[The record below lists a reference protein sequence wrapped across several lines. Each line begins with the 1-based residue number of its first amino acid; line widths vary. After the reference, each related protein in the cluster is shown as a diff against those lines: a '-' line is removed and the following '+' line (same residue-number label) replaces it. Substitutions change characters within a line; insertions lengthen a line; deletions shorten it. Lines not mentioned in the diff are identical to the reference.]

1 MVPDLGEVALTRPYL
16 GPSEQVQVPNHRGP
30 SDIQTSSKG
39 DQGSSVAETE
49 KEELQLKW
57 EQILG
62 QKFTIVVSLDASAI
76 RGVLSNNSNSFWF
89 GFE

>member
-1 MVPDLGEVALTRPYL
+1 MVPDLGEVALTRPYS

-30 SDIQTSSKG
+30 SDILMSSRG
-39 DQGSSVAETE
+39 VQGSSAVAKSAETE

-62 QKFTIVVSLDASAI
+62 QKFTIVVS
-76 RGVLSNNSNSFWF
+76 
-89 GFE
+89 